1 MQCEARAAQG
11 RCKGDNDTIA
21 IGAHGEKE
29 SIAVNAYG
37 GTYSQKVTSVAKGA
51 NVCATVD
58 AGTSAECV
66 CRRRRATWLAPEAG
80 SEGSESRSDVTDVTG
95 SESLSAAA
103 LALVVRGE
111 GAVGG
116 ATPALTLAGAVPSV
130 PSVTGA
136 VALRRSRA
144 SRHVAGVGAAAAVAP
159 PV

>member
-58 AGTSAECV
+58 AGTSADRAGERGLVAAGHKAARKGLTSSNVYRQECDHGG
-66 CRRRRATWLAPEAG
+66 R
-80 SEGSESRSDVTDVTG
+80 SR
-95 SESLSAAA
+95 
-103 LALVVRGE
+103 LVV
-111 GAVGG
+111 
-116 ATPALTLAGAVPSV
+116 TLFR
-130 PSVTGA
+130 TETT
-136 VALRRSRA
+136 A
-144 SRHVAGVGAAAAVAP
+144 S
-159 PV
+159 